1 LALAIVAAFNLEM
14 LQLDIKMAFLYEK
27 LEEKI
32 L

>member
-1 LALAIVAAFNLEM
+1 M

-32 L
+32 LWDNPKDM